1 MVKRLKNLQS
11 SLTPRHRL
19 WAGISLVAAA
29 LSGGALASSETSLA
43 SLIAPAATFLAHTIL
58 PAAS

>member
-1 MVKRLKNLQS
+1 MAKRLNKLQGR
-11 SLTPRHRL
+11 LTLKHRL